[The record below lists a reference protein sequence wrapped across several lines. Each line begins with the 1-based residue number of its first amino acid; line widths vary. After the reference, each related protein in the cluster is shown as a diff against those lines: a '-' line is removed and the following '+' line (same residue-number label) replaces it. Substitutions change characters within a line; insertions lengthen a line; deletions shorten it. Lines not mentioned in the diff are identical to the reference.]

1 MLAAPLDGGL
11 QDTILCAPAA
21 PRRRRV
27 ECAGKAF
34 LEAFERPSP
43 HFAAATAQAE
53 QAEAE
58 PKRDGRKV
66 SKATQESNSLMPSR
80 KQNAARRKPYLQR
93 CAERAERRS
102 KLLPNKVQ
110 LAKRLRGVELYTLL
124 GVEVSEEVFPAEEAV
139 REAYKKMVLIHHP
152 DKNASKSLAFQL
164 IQEAYEYI
172 SDRDNK
178 QVYDSTLPFNDN
190 LPTQEDVSRCGFF
203 QALAP
208 AFRRNAKWS
217 ERQPVP
223 DLGGPHTPLES
234 VHAFYNWWYH
244 FESWRDVGPRYLEKH
259 GLQLEDLQCC
269 SREERRAR
277 QKQNEQ
283 IRKQFDAHERL
294 RIMRLVDLAWQND
307 PRIEWE
313 KAQGK
318 PTSTQPKKI
327 RSPTR
332 KKVAV
337 DPQAPWEKE
346 AEELRRQRE
355 EAKKKAKSRRQ
366 TLRKLVESLGLLVS
380 GVELERY
387 SLKVEGDAEEL
398 EDLAFEV
405 ERLAALPAED
415 VLEEPRLCGTWSLG
429 VSDR

>member
-1 MLAAPLDGGL
+1 
-11 QDTILCAPAA
+11 
-21 PRRRRV
+21 V
-27 ECAGKAF
+27 ECAGEAF

-43 HFAAATAQAE
+43 HFEAATAQAE
-53 QAEAE
+53 QGEAE
-58 PKRDGRKV
+58 PKSDGRKV
-66 SKATQESNSLMPSR
+66 STATQDLNSLMPSR

-124 GVEVSEEVFPAEEAV
+124 GVEVSEEAFPTEEAV

-223 DLGGPHTPLES
+223 DLGGPHTPLEA

-244 FESWRDVGPRYLEKH
+244 FESWRDAGPRYLEKH
-259 GLQLEDLQCC
+259 GLQLEDLQYCP
-269 SREERRAR
+269 REERRAR

-307 PRIEWE
+307 PRT
-313 KAQGK
+313 
-318 PTSTQPKKI
+318 PLVL
-327 RSPTR
+327 RSDKFPFCQ
-332 KKVAV
+332 KFSCLQ
-337 DPQAPWEKE
+337 D
-346 AEELRRQRE
+346 
-355 EAKKKAKSRRQ
+355 
-366 TLRKLVESLGLLVS
+366 
-380 GVELERY
+380 
-387 SLKVEGDAEEL
+387 
-398 EDLAFEV
+398 
-405 ERLAALPAED
+405 
-415 VLEEPRLCGTWSLG
+415 
-429 VSDR
+429 